1 MKRVFGWVLLCV
13 TALFAACGGGDEPLG
28 EGPDVP
34 AVQVTATISGI
45 TESYTSASVKVKN
58 TNAESLAYIVSSQSD
73 HSYTAEEVFTSG
85 TTVKCTKNSTTT
97 VTLSELADNSS
108 YTLFVAAKGGEEYSD
123 VVSRGFTTKV
133 LPEYSLVS
141 KACQGFRVV
150 GRLPD
155 TLPAASV
162 VKWAIT
168 DLATYNL
175 NGGAQNDDYWLSRN
189 EAIYP
194 NILAKRYELEIKPE
208 TRTFTKDGQTY
219 AWYEPILPGQP
230 VVLLLAE
237 YGEGSHSEWGMGHYS
252 PLFGTANPSGYY
264 RKETIITTKP
274 TTFNT
279 KPTVKFD
286 LRPSGKG
293 TISIS
298 VTTEITSYNLMILS
312 AEQYNNVLS
321 LLDNNSA
328 LLQWFTTS
336 TVAKEKFGSVEIKGN
351 TQIDAQTINLQSDKE
366 YHLLITSHGNTE
378 GTKQSFAEHVFSL
391 PPTAPLA
398 TDNTIIAHRGGSK
411 EAGKTNCPDNS
422 IASLKYA
429 MGLGCYAS
437 EADIYWTKDNKIIVA
452 HADSNCKVNGLYPWE
467 NTLADIQAAGR
478 LSNGEI
484 VPSLEDY
491 IRTVMVKGSK
501 TKLCLDIKSIT
512 KPTTHH
518 PESVKACQRACE
530 IIVEMEAQ
538 NFCEFICSG
547 YEDIVKYCAS
557 YANKVGVPIGA
568 MGKFSASQYK
578 NWGYTWHN
586 RDKGY
591 DISLSKLQS
600 YFDAGMTVS
609 VFTIDTDDEWSSI
622 NGHYKQL
629 RGITTN
635 YPNKFMSK
643 FR

>member
-1 MKRVFGWVLLCV
+1 M
-13 TALFAACGGGDEPLG
+13 
-28 EGPDVP
+28 
-34 AVQVTATISGI
+34 
-45 TESYTSASVKVKN
+45 
-58 TNAESLAYIVSSQSD
+58 
-73 HSYTAEEVFTSG
+73 FTSG

-97 VTLSELADNSS
+97 ITLSELADNSS

-252 PLFGTANPSGYY
+252 PLFGAANPSGYY

-298 VTTEITSYNLMILS
+298 VTSEITSYNLMILS

-336 TVAKEKFGSVEIKGN
+336 TVAKEKFGSVSISSLS
-351 TQIDAQTINLQSDKE
+351 QSLLPTIR
-366 YHLLITSHGNTE
+366 
-378 GTKQSFAEHVFSL
+378 SL
-391 PPTAPLA
+391 SRRVSVPA
-398 TDNTIIAHRGGSK
+398 
-411 EAGKTNCPDNS
+411 
-422 IASLKYA
+422 
-429 MGLGCYAS
+429 
-437 EADIYWTKDNKIIVA
+437 
-452 HADSNCKVNGLYPWE
+452 
-467 NTLADIQAAGR
+467 R
-478 LSNGEI
+478 LS
-484 VPSLEDY
+484 
-491 IRTVMVKGSK
+491 
-501 TKLCLDIKSIT
+501 
-512 KPTTHH
+512 
-518 PESVKACQRACE
+518 
-530 IIVEMEAQ
+530 
-538 NFCEFICSG
+538 
-547 YEDIVKYCAS
+547 
-557 YANKVGVPIGA
+557 
-568 MGKFSASQYK
+568 
-578 NWGYTWHN
+578 
-586 RDKGY
+586 
-591 DISLSKLQS
+591 
-600 YFDAGMTVS
+600 
-609 VFTIDTDDEWSSI
+609 
-622 NGHYKQL
+622 
-629 RGITTN
+629 
-635 YPNKFMSK
+635 
-643 FR
+643 